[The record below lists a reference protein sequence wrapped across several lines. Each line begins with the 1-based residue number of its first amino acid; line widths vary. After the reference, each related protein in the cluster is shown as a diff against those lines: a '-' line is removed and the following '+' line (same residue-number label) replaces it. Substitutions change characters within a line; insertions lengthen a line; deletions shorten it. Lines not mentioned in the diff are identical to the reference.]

1 MTNSKHVPKRRFK
14 EFESDN
20 NWEEQTLT
28 DFIKLYNGLTY
39 SPNDV
44 RKNGT
49 LVLRSSNIQ
58 SGEIINAD
66 NVYVSSDKATSEN
79 VRSGDIIVVVRNG
92 SRSLIGKHAMVK
104 GEMPNTV
111 IGAFMSGMHSE
122 HSTFVNALLDTPKF
136 GKEIEKNM
144 GATINQITGA
154 MFSKMNFKIPSG
166 IEQDYIGTFFYS
178 IDSLITLHQHKL
190 DKLKNLKKAYLAE
203 LFPADGE
210 RVPKRRF
217 PGFEGEW
224 EEKKL
229 ASIASMHARIGWQ
242 NLRTSEFLDDGD
254 YYLITGTD
262 FLDGHINFDKCHYVD
277 EKRFQQDKNIQVVNG
292 SILITKDGT
301 LGKVAI
307 VNNLDK
313 PATLNAG
320 VFNVVVKDPNIDVK
334 YLYQYL
340 AAPYL
345 MNYVSKRATG
355 GTIKHLNQNILVDF
369 PIYFPEYKEQKTI
382 GNFLE
387 KLDKSISLQQQKLDK
402 LKDLKKA
409 YLNELFV

>member
-1 MTNSKHVPKRRFK
+1 MTNIRHIPKRRFK
-14 EFESDN
+14 EFESDGE
-20 NWEEQTLT
+20 WEQEKLGDVTTTFSGGTPTVGIKDYYGGNIPFIRSAEINANFTELFLT
-28 DFIKLYNGLTY
+28 KFGLENSSAKMVRKGDILYALYGATSGEVGISKINGAINQAILCIVPEVNYNSDFIMQWLRFQKQNILDQYLQGGQGNLSGAIVKDIKIYFPDY
-39 SPNDV
+39 SEQ
-44 RKNGT
+44 
-49 LVLRSSNIQ
+49 SSI
-58 SGEIINAD
+58 
-66 NVYVSSDKATSEN
+66 
-79 VRSGDIIVVVRNG
+79 G
-92 SRSLIGKHAMVK
+92 S
-104 GEMPNTV
+104 
-111 IGAFMSGMHSE
+111 F
-122 HSTFVNALLDTPKF
+122 
-136 GKEIEKNM
+136 
-144 GATINQITGA
+144 
-154 MFSKMNFKIPSG
+154 FK
-166 IEQDYIGTFFYS
+166 T

-190 DKLKNLKKAYLAE
+190 DKLKKLKRSYLAE
-203 LFPADGE
+203 LFPAEGE

-224 EEKKL
+224 VEKKL
-229 ASIASMHARIGWQ
+229 ARIATMHARIGWQ

-307 VNNLDK
+307 VDNLNK

-320 VFNVVVKDPNIDVK
+320 VFNVVVKDSNIDVK